1 MGSSAPGLSMSGIC
15 RKKHLGLVSHY
26 FFPLLLYAPDTFR
39 FLLDR
44 STEGAVIC
52 RWGDPEEGGWRWEP
66 HKEETRSQSWEVFTA
81 LLAQRLYR
89 PLGAVG
95 WVSLGGPVGT

>member
-1 MGSSAPGLSMSGIC
+1 MSGIC

-26 FFPLLLYAPDTFR
+26 FFPLMLYAPDTFR

-52 RWGDPEEGGWRWEP
+52 RWGDPEEGGWRGS
-66 HKEETRSQSWEVFTA
+66 KSGSQEIIKYKPT
-81 LLAQRLYR
+81 
-89 PLGAVG
+89 VG
-95 WVSLGGPVGT
+95 M